1 MKKLHDIDGRGTS
14 GETACI
20 WGMLRKFHAV
30 SPDGFPE
37 DPAKDARYKAEGVF
51 TKAELLDEIVRME
64 KVLGPDA
71 ESECRT
77 VFCHNDALLENI
89 VVDCGSDKVSFIDY
103 EYGDTNY
110 REYDIANHFGKTLS
124 QSQFSF

>member
-1 MKKLHDIDGRGTS
+1 MKKLHDIDGRGIS
-14 GETACI
+14 GETPCI
-20 WGMLRKFHAV
+20 WAMLRKFHAV

-71 ESECRT
+71 ETECHA

-89 VVDCGSDKVSFIDY
+89 VVDCSQSDKVSFIDY

-124 QSQFSF
+124 